1 MNNPNR
7 MTEKIEKAENS
18 IGRNGWR
25 HRLYII
31 IFGHETP
38 AGKAFDTALFIAIIL
53 SVIVV
58 MLESVS
64 EIRAEYHNVL
74 YLAEWGFTI
83 LFTVEYVLRLLCVPS
98 PGRYARSFYGI
109 IDVLAI
115 LPSYINLFL
124 IGTHY
129 LMIVRVLRLLRV
141 FRVFKLARFLSE
153 ADVLVRA
160 LKASRVKIFVF
171 LSSVS
176 TLVLVIGATMYIVE
190 GEAHGFTSIPR
201 SVYWAIVTLTTVGY
215 GDITPQTTFGQFL
228 ACIVMVMGY
237 GIIAVPTGIVSVEL
251 QQAAIKRAPTVV
263 CQACGLRNHE
273 EGANF
278 CRECGALLEVP
289 DEKKPGGTT

>member
-1 MNNPNR
+1 
-7 MTEKIEKAENS
+7 MTDKPAYIKNENEN
-18 IGRNGWR
+18 GLTGWR
-25 HRLYII
+25 HNLYIV
-31 IFGHETP
+31 IFGHETT
-38 AGKAFDTALFIAIIL
+38 AGKAFDSALFIAIIL

-64 EIRAEYHNVL
+64 GIRAKYHNLL
-74 YLAEWGFTI
+74 YLAEWVFTI
-83 LFTVEYVLRLLCVPS
+83 LFTVEYIFRLLCVPS
-98 PGRYARSFYGI
+98 PGRYARSFFGI
-109 IDVLAI
+109 IDLLAI
-115 LPSYINLFL
+115 LPTYINLFL
-124 IGTHY
+124 VGTHY

-141 FRVFKLARFLSE
+141 FRVFKLAHFLSE
-153 ADVLVRA
+153 ADVLIRA

-190 GEAHGFTSIPR
+190 GEEHGFTSIPQ

-215 GDITPQTTFGQFL
+215 GDVTPQTVFGKFL
-228 ACIVMVMGY
+228 ASIVMIMGY

-251 QQAAIKRAPTVV
+251 HQASIKRKPSVV

-278 CRECGALLEVP
+278 CRDCGAPLEAP
-289 DEKKPGGTT
+289 GGGGDKPG

>member
-1 MNNPNR
+1 MNNPDR
-7 MTEKIEKAENS
+7 MTEKVGHS
-18 IGRNGWR
+18 DDGDGRNGWR
-25 HRLYII
+25 HRLYIV

-38 AGKAFDTALFIAIIL
+38 AGKAFDTALFVVIIL

-64 EIRAEYHNVL
+64 EVRAKYHNL
-74 YLAEWGFTI
+74 LFMAEWVFTI
-83 LFTVEYVLRLLCVPS
+83 LFTLEYFLRLLCVPS
-98 PGRYARSFYGI
+98 PARYARSFFGI

-115 LPSYINLFL
+115 LPTYINMFL

-141 FRVFKLARFLSE
+141 FRVFKLAQFLSE
-153 ADVLVRA
+153 ADVLIRA

-190 GEAHGFTSIPR
+190 GEDSGFTSIPR

-215 GDITPQTTFGQFL
+215 GDITPQTTLGQFL
-228 ACIVMVMGY
+228 ACVVMVMGY

-251 QQAAIKRAPTVV
+251 HQATIQRAPTTV

-273 EGANF
+273 KGSNY
-278 CRECGALLEVP
+278 CRECGALLEA
-289 DEKKPGGTT
+289 PGGEGG